1 MPSRSAFENGRD
13 ALYINRVQDVK
24 PNEAEP
30 YVDVV
35 IAALWGESTIFRM
48 NTSSVACREVI

>member
-1 MPSRSAFENGRD
+1 MRSRSAFGNGRD
-13 ALYINRVQDVK
+13 GLYINRVQDVK
-24 PNEAEP
+24 QNKAAP

-48 NTSSVACREVI
+48 HTSSVACREAI